1 MHTLKRTPM
10 QILRTRSSLPLLVA
24 AAALLA
30 GCAPRTSAAPADG
43 ATTASAAVAAD
54 LVLLNGRLVTVD
66 DALPEAEALAIV
78 GNRIAA
84 VGSTAEIRRH
94 IGPNTKVVD
103 LQGRLAIPG
112 FIEGHGH
119 FMGLG
124 QAKMVL
130 DLTRAESWDE
140 IVAMVG
146 EAART
151 AQPGSWIMG
160 RGWHQEKWNATPT
173 PSVEGNPVH
182 ASLTAVSP
190 QNPVYLVHASGH
202 AAFAN
207 AKAME
212 LAGITRTT
220 ADPAGGEI
228 VRDAQGEATGLL
240 RETAQGLV
248 GGAIAEYQSRRS
260 PEERAADQRRMA
272 ELAGQEAL
280 SKGVTSFHDAG
291 VAVSTIN
298 FFRQLADE
306 GALPVRIYAMI
317 RVGSVRNESETN
329 ERLDEMLYRN
339 RVVGYGNDFLT
350 VRSIKRQ
357 VDGALGAHG
366 AWLLEPYADLP
377 RSTGLV
383 LEPVEDIAY
392 TAAVAAKYD
401 YQLNTHAIGDRGN
414 REILDLYERIYREN
428 PGKDLRWRIEHAQH
442 LHPSDIP
449 RFGQIGVIASM
460 QGVHATS
467 DGPWVPAKIG
477 HQRAEEGAYVWQEL
491 WRTGAVVNNG
501 TDVPVEDISPI
512 ESFYASVSRRLADG
526 SVFFPA
532 QRMTREQAL
541 KSYTIN
547 NAYAAFEEE
556 IKGSLSVGKLA
567 DIVVLSR
574 DIMRVPED
582 EILGTE
588 VVYTILDG
596 KIRYR
601 NPRLARD

>member
-1 MHTLKRTPM
+1 M
-10 QILRTRSSLPLLVA
+10 QRFRFPSLLPLLA
-24 AAALLA
+24 ASTLLA
-30 GCAPRTSAAPADG
+30 GCAVGPAAQGAPRADG
-43 ATTASAAVAAD
+43 SGAAVSATM
-54 LVLLNGRLVTVD
+54 VLINGRVITVD
-66 DALPEAEALAIV
+66 DARPEAEAVALA
-78 GNRIAA
+78 GNRITA
-84 VGSTAEIRRH
+84 VGSTEEVRRH
-94 IGPNTKVVD
+94 IGPGTQVID

-130 DLTRAESWDE
+130 DLTQAGNWDD
-140 IVAMVG
+140 IVALVAA
-146 EAART
+146 AARE
-151 AQPGSWIMG
+151 AQPGSWIRG
-160 RGWHQEKWNATPT
+160 RGWHQEKWDAVPT

-182 ASLTAVSP
+182 ASLTAASP
-190 QNPVYLVHASGH
+190 DNPVYLVHASGH

-207 AKAME
+207 AMAMQ
-212 LAGITRTT
+212 LAGITPATP
-220 ADPAGGEI
+220 DPAGGEI
-228 VRDAQGEATGLL
+228 VRDAQGNPTGLL

-248 GGAIAEYQSRRS
+248 AGAIAEYESRRS
-260 PEERAADQRRMA
+260 PEARAADQRRMA

-280 SKGVTSFHDAG
+280 SQGVTSFHDAG
-291 VAVSTIN
+291 VAVPTIN

-306 GALPVRIYAMI
+306 GRLPVRIYAMI
-317 RVGSVRNESETN
+317 RVGSMRNESETN
-329 ERLDEMLYRN
+329 RGLDELLYRN

-401 YQLNTHAIGDRGN
+401 FQLNTHAIGDRGN
-414 REILDLYERIYREN
+414 REILDLYERVYREN
-428 PGKDLRWRIEHAQH
+428 AGSDLRWRIEHAQH
-442 LHPSDIP
+442 LHPDDIP
-449 RFGQIGVIASM
+449 RFGRIGVIASM

-477 HQRAEEGAYVWQEL
+477 HQRTEEGAYVWQEL
-491 WRTGAVVNNG
+491 WRTGAVVTNG
-501 TDVPVEDISPI
+501 TDVPVEDISPV
-512 ESFYASVSRRLADG
+512 ESFYASVSRRLPDG
-526 SVFFPA
+526 SLFYPS

-541 KSYTIN
+541 RSYTIN
-547 NAYAAFEEE
+547 NAYAAFEEG
-556 IKGSLSVGKLA
+556 IKGSITPGKLA

-574 DIMRVPED
+574 DIMRIPEE
-582 EILGTE
+582 EIRGTE

-596 KIRYR
+596 RVVFS
-601 NPRLARD
+601 NPRLMGN